1 MIDIEFVPSLRVVGI
16 DSALSRTGIG
26 IIEFDGRRCRAQT
39 HVIATELSTPAPGAD
54 KILTRRVRIGT
65 VARRAARII
74 PMEAELALIEGPAL
88 DADYGNAW
96 DRAHVWW
103 SIIDILALRGIPVAE
118 VVPST
123 LKQWATKSGRATK
136 ELIVESM
143 HSMWPGVPCTTN
155 KQRHHECESL
165 AMATMCAQR
174 LGWPVSVRGHQ
185 GRALTIVKWPPSR
198 GLKEPR

>member
-1 MIDIEFVPSLRVVGI
+1 MIDIEFVPSLRVIGI
-16 DSALSRTGIG
+16 DSALSRTGVG
-26 IIEFDGRRCRAQT
+26 IVEFDGQRCRAHT
-39 HVIATELSTPAPGAD
+39 HLISTEPTPGGYLIPN
-54 KILTRRVRIGT
+54 RRRRIRM
-65 VARRAARII
+65 VVRRAELVL
-74 PMEAELALIEGPAL
+74 PQHAELALMEGPAL
-88 DADYGNAW
+88 DADFGNAW

-103 SIIDILALRGIPVAE
+103 GLVDLLSDRGIPVAE

-136 ELIVESM
+136 ELVVESM

-174 LGWPVSVRGHQ
+174 LGWPVSVRAHQ
-185 GRALTIVKWPPSR
+185 GRALAVVKWPPTQIVVA
-198 GLKEPR
+198 K